1 MFCMVFLEGTS
12 RMEVCPNVAFTE
24 TKHKLRKEKRTSGL
38 SRPRVLA
45 IAGSSMVNPNVAYG
59 WGVVGAAC
67 GAFASASVP
76 RSLWLSAV
84 ASACCFVLVRN
95 ANQEIDVTRR
105 SRVSIQV
112 VCVSP
117 NHHKPNVGRDHQL
130 DKLFEILGKL
140 HSKVPLVA

>member
-1 MFCMVFLEGTS
+1 MLQQRQSILIIGI
-12 RMEVCPNVAFTE
+12 
-24 TKHKLRKEKRTSGL
+24 GD
-38 SRPRVLA
+38 
-45 IAGSSMVNPNVAYG
+45 
-59 WGVVGAAC
+59 
-67 GAFASASVP
+67 
-76 RSLWLSAV
+76 
-84 ASACCFVLVRN
+84 RN
-95 ANQEIDVTRR
+95 LEIDITRR